1 MQCYTGA
8 HLALVLILGVPG
20 VVFFSIGVPVV
31 SALFLTR
38 HVKALRTKGFLL
50 AFGFLYGE

>member
-1 MQCYTGA
+1 M
-8 HLALVLILGVPG
+8 LILGVPG
-20 VVFFSIGVPVV
+20 VVFFSIGVPVG

-38 HVKALRTKGFLL
+38 HVKRLRVKGFLV